1 MYIMFATG
9 PIQQYRF
16 DLMKET
22 FPDTLR
28 EMVIIFTTSYYYKLY
43 KDYHDMCT
51 FINIDDY
58 RNNSSI
64 SLEYELFL
72 EVETEPEYWDG
83 ISTFCN
89 KHKWPYDIH
98 RFTFVYL
105 LEKNITNFAHI
116 DTDVTLSNDV
126 EQHKY
131 FFKSLNSPCFYADHM
146 GHHEDKNT
154 INFLLNNISNDFI
167 KVDFSKEYTQQ
178 LDGWIRG
185 FNFRNKTDMQLF
197 FDIWEKAIEVS
208 YRLSI
213 GLIAAGALIADNNF
227 LNGLI
232 KGVFA
237 NQFNYDIKHAYDE
250 LSNKQHNI
258 SGKPLLHH
266 QSKIEDNLIFARGHG
281 FDFSGERSIKSFI
294 KTNKAK
300 LFEYYSGAYN
310 IRMTEDHI
318 YLTLK

>member
-1 MYIMFATG
+1 MFATG
-9 PIQQYRF
+9 PVQQYRF
-16 DLMKET
+16 DLMKNA

-72 EVETEPEYWDG
+72 EVATEPEYWDG
-83 ISTFCN
+83 ISNFCN
-89 KHKWPYDIH
+89 NHKWPYDIQ
-98 RFTFVYL
+98 RFTFLYL
-105 LEKNITNFAHI
+105 LEKDIKNFAII
-116 DTDVTLSNDV
+116 DTDVILSNDV
-126 EQHKY
+126 QQHKC
-131 FFKSLNSPCFYADHM
+131 FFKSLRSPCFYAAHL
-146 GHHEDKNT
+146 GHHKDKNA
-154 INFLLNNISNDFI
+154 INFLLNNISDDFI
-167 KVDFSKEYTQQ
+167 NVDFSKEYTQQ

-185 FNFRNKTDMQLF
+185 FNFLNKSDMLLF
-197 FDIWEKAIEVS
+197 FNIWEKAIVIS

-213 GLIAAGALIADNNF
+213 GSITGGALITDNNF
-227 LNGLI
+227 LNALI
-232 KGVFA
+232 KGVFV
-237 NQFNYDIKHAYDE
+237 NQFNYNIKHAYE
-250 LSNKQHNI
+250 LCNKSYNI
-258 SGKPLLHH
+258 SGKTLLHH
-266 QSKIEDNLIFARGHG
+266 QNKIEDNLIFARGDG
-281 FDFSGERSIKSFI
+281 FDFSGERSIRSFI

-300 LFEYYSGAYN
+300 LLEYYSGAYN